1 MEELQIFNNSEFGTV
16 RGIETNGEPW
26 FIGKDV
32 AEALGYQNVSKALS
46 DHVDDEDKG
55 ITKCYTLGGLQ
66 EMLTINESGVYSL
79 VFSSKLPNAKKFKHW
94 VTSEVL
100 PAIRKHHVY
109 ALDDMLNDP
118 DVLITA
124 LQAYKTEREQKLAL
138 QAENKALESQVAV
151 KDQQIA
157 ELQPKASYYDIVIN
171 SPDLIST
178 TAIAKDYGWSAYQM
192 NKFLN
197 SLGIQ
202 YKLGDIWLLYQKY
215 AEQGYT
221 NTKTHA
227 YPASDGNIHTAVHTY
242 WTQKGRLFIYDT
254 LKAQGIVPVM
264 ERPRQLE
271 LPPYDFGGIW
281 S

>member
-1 MEELQIFNNSEFGTV
+1 MDELQIFKNEEFGTV
-16 RGIETNGEPW
+16 RSTMIDGEPW

-32 AEALGYQNVSKALS
+32 AESLGYKDTADALRK
-46 DHVDDEDKG
+46 HVDDEDKKLVKVG
-55 ITKCYTLGGLQ
+55 ELPTL
-66 EMLTINESGVYSL
+66 EMSNYGAYIINESGIYSL
-79 VFSSKLPNAKKFKHW
+79 ILRSQLPDAKKFKHW

-118 DVLITA
+118 DALITA

-157 ELQPKASYYDIVIN
+157 ELQPKASYYDIVLN
-171 SPDLIST
+171 SPDLLSVSE
-178 TAIAKDYGWSAYQM
+178 IAKDYGWSATKM

-197 SLGIQ
+197 NLGIQ

-221 NTKTHA
+221 STKTHA
-227 YPASDGNIHTAVHTY
+227 HPAPDGHIHTSVHTY
-242 WTQKGRLFIYDT
+242 WTQKGRLFIYDR
-254 LKAQGIVPVM
+254 LKACGILPVC
-264 ERPRQLE
+264 E
-271 LPPYDFGGIW
+271 LPDYEFGGLF
-281 S
+281 